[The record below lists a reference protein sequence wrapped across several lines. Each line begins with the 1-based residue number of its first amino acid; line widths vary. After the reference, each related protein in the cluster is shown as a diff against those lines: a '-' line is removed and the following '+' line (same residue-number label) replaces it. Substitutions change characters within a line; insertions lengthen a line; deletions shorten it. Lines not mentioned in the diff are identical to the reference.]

1 MAGNTSN
8 AMNGTVIDTI
18 KSMIVIALL
27 IFLLGLT
34 VNRSQNYDKEY
45 CRNDTD
51 DRLGKGNVR
60 RTHDVVQQHGQ
71 ETESAVNHNRGHQ
84 IPAEYDRDRYSYQS
98 YKKDSL
104 EYECHCIFLCV
115 INVTDGNG
123 LFILVCINKVKYVS
137 LGCSFRHADTSV
149 LCGLYELGLVHAH

>member
-1 MAGNTSN
+1 MTGSTSN

-51 DRLGKGNVR
+51 DCLGKGNVR

-84 IPAEYDRDRYSYQS
+84 IPAEYDRDR
-98 YKKDSL
+98 
-104 EYECHCIFLCV
+104 
-115 INVTDGNG
+115 
-123 LFILVCINKVKYVS
+123 
-137 LGCSFRHADTSV
+137 
-149 LCGLYELGLVHAH
+149 